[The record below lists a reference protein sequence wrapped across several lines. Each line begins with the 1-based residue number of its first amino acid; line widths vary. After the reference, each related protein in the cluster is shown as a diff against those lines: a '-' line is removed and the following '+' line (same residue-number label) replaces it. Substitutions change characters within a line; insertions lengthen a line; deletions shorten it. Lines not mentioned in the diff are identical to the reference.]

1 MLNNFFL
8 ISNLNNISY
17 RLFINN
23 KSIKYYVK

>member
-8 ISNLNNISY
+8 ITNLNNISY
-17 RLFINN
+17 FLFINN

>member
-8 ISNLNNISY
+8 ISNLKNISY

>member
-8 ISNLNNISY
+8 ISNLKNISY
-17 RLFINN
+17 LLFINN